1 MKDKFSFKAKVWLWP
16 GFASWHFVYVNQKVV
31 NKILKLNKDKKIKTS
46 ANGLIPIIAK
56 IGKTEWQTS
65 LLPHKK
71 EKTYL
76 IAIKSK
82 VRKTE
87 GIYDG
92 SEIKIIFR
100 FY

>member
-16 GFASWHFVYVNQKVV
+16 GFASWHFVYVDKNISERIFEMV
-31 NKILKLNKDKKIKTS
+31 NKRKVKTS
-46 ANGLIPIIAK
+46 PNGLVPIIAK